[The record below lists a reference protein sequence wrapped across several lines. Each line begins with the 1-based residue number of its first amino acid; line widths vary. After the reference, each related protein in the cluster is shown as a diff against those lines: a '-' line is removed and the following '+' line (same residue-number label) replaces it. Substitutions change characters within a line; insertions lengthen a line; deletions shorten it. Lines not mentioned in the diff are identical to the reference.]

1 MPAIAGVLEAAPHTD
16 GWGVPRF
23 LVSGDQGLGDRCPL
37 DLIKGGPDDVRQV
50 IRFARAL
57 ED

>member
-1 MPAIAGVLEAAPHTD
+1 LISA
-16 GWGVPRF
+16 
-23 LVSGDQGLGDRCPL
+23 DQGRGDRRLL

-50 IRFARAL
+50 IRFARTL